1 MNAFIQQA
9 LKNLPQKPG
18 VYIMKNHDDQV
29 IYVGK
34 AKDLSKRVAQYF
46 LRPQSGKVQAMVMH
60 VDHFETII
68 TTTEKEALILEMNLI
83 HRHYPRY
90 NVLLKEGG
98 HYPYIALRKGPDP
111 FLKIMRTNEDT
122 RYKFFGPF
130 PNAKAA
136 YKIIDLLNKVFPLR
150 KCNVMPKQAC
160 LYFHLGQ
167 CLAPCIHK
175 IDVEVYEGLSKEI
188 ESFLK
193 GHTETKI
200 KEYQRKMMEASDQL
214 KFELAQEYKEIIDDI
229 KHISDRQHVEIF
241 DKKDRDIFAF
251 SQREGYVV
259 LTVFTFK
266 EGLLIGKKSFVVEAF
281 GELEDQIYELITQY
295 YSNQYL
301 PDQIII
307 NSKHITE
314 LLNALYGDV
323 AFTVSS
329 GKLFEVLK
337 AVQENSIQALDD
349 HFLTAR
355 LDDDALALLDQL
367 GKLLQIPAPLHIEMF
382 DNSHLQ
388 GSSPVGAMVTFI
400 NGEPVKKLYRRF
412 HIEHGQAKDDLASM
426 KEIIY
431 RRYKRLQEEG
441 SPFPHLIIVDGGK
454 EQLKVGLDVLTE
466 LGLSIPIVGL
476 FKSEKHATKGMLTI
490 EGETLDLT
498 KNPALFFLLVRMQD
512 EVHRF
517 AIAFHREQ
525 RRKSMTRSILDDV
538 KGLGTT
544 RKEMLQKAY
553 ATIDD
558 LRQATIEE
566 LQQYLPNDVAKRLY
580 EKLHPTPVL
589 VNKI

>member
-1 MNAFIQQA
+1 MTTFIQQA

-18 VYIMKNHDDQV
+18 VYIMKNNEDQV

-34 AKDLSKRVAQYF
+34 AKDLSKRVSQYF
-46 LRPQSGKVQAMVMH
+46 LRPQAGKVQAMVMH
-60 VDHFETII
+60 IDHLETII

-90 NVLLKEGG
+90 NILLKEGG

-111 FLKIMRTNEDT
+111 FLKIMRTNEDQ
-122 RYKFFGPF
+122 RYKFFGPY
-130 PNAKAA
+130 PNAKSA

-150 KCNVMPKQAC
+150 KCNVLPKQAC

-167 CLAPCIHK
+167 CLAPCINK
-175 IDVEVYEGLSKEI
+175 IEVDVYEGLSREI
-188 ESFLK
+188 EYFLK
-193 GHTETKI
+193 GNTENKI
-200 KEYQRKMMEASDQL
+200 KEFHAKMIEASDQL
-214 KFELAQEYKEIIDDI
+214 KFELAKEYKDTIDDI

-266 EGLLIGKKSFVVEAF
+266 EGLLIGKKSFVVESF

-295 YSNQYL
+295 YSKQFL
-301 PDQIII
+301 PDQMVI
-307 NSKHITE
+307 NSKTIVTR
-314 LLNALYGDV
+314 LNELYGDV
-323 AFTVSS
+323 AIVASA
-329 GKLFEVLK
+329 GKLFEVVK
-337 AVQENSIQALDD
+337 AVQENSVQALDD

-367 GKLLQIPAPLHIEMF
+367 GQLLSLPAPLHIEMF

-412 HIEHGQAKDDLASM
+412 NIEHVQGKDDLASM
-426 KEIIY
+426 REIVF
-431 RRYKRLQEEG
+431 RRYKRLKDEG
-441 SPFPHLIIVDGGK
+441 GAFPNLIIVDGGK
-454 EQLKVGLDVLTE
+454 EQLKAGYDVLTE

-476 FKSEKHATKGMLTI
+476 FKNEKHATKGMLTI
-490 EGETLDLT
+490 EGEALDLT
-498 KNPALFFLLVRMQD
+498 KNPALFFFLVRMQD

-525 RRKSMTRSILDDV
+525 RRKKMTRSILDDV
-538 KGLGTT
+538 KGLGGV
-544 RKEMLQKAY
+544 RKEMLQKAF

-558 LRQATIEE
+558 LRKATLEE
-566 LQQYLPNDVAKRLY
+566 LLQYLPEDVAQKLF
-580 EKLHPTPVL
+580 EKLHASTKPVP
-589 VNKI
+589 KI

>member
-1 MNAFIQQA
+1 MNLLIQQA

-18 VYIMKNHDDQV
+18 VYIMKNHDEQV

-34 AKDLSKRVAQYF
+34 AKDLNKRVSQYF

-68 TTTEKEALILEMNLI
+68 TATEKEALILEMNLI

-111 FLKIMRTNEDT
+111 FLKIMRTNEDH

-136 YKIIDLLNKVFPLR
+136 YQIIDLLNKVFPLR
-150 KCNVMPKQAC
+150 KCNVLPKQAC

-167 CLAPCIHK
+167 CLAPCINK
-175 IDVEVYEGLSKEI
+175 IEVEVYESLSKEI

-193 GHTETKI
+193 GNTDSKV
-200 KEYQRKMMEASDQL
+200 KEYHQKMLEASDQL
-214 KFELAQEYKEIIDDI
+214 KFELAKEYKDIIDDI
-229 KHISDRQHVEIF
+229 HHISARQNVEIF

-266 EGLLIGKKSFVVEAF
+266 EGLLIGKKSFVVESF
-281 GELEDQIYELITQY
+281 GDLEDQIYELITQY
-295 YSNQYL
+295 YVNQFL
-301 PDQIII
+301 PDQIVI
-307 NSKHITE
+307 NAKNIVTR
-314 LLNALYGDV
+314 LNELYGEV
-323 AFTVSS
+323 AIIASS

-337 AVQENSIQALDD
+337 AVQENCIQALDD

-367 GKLLQIPAPLHIEMF
+367 GKVLNIPAPLHIEMF

-400 NGEPVKKLYRRF
+400 NGEPVKKMYRRF
-412 HIEHGQAKDDLASM
+412 HIEHEQGKDDLASM
-426 KEIIY
+426 REIIY
-431 RRYKRLQEEG
+431 RRYKRLKEEQG
-441 SPFPHLIIVDGGK
+441 NFPNLIIVDGGK
-454 EQLKVGLDVLTE
+454 EQLKAGQDVLVE

-476 FKSEKHATKGMLTI
+476 FKNEKHSTKGMLTL
-490 EGETLDLT
+490 EGEALDLT
-498 KNPALFFLLVRMQD
+498 KTPALFFLLVRMQD

-525 RRKSMTRSILDDV
+525 RRKKMTQSILDDV
-538 KGLGTT
+538 IGLGQV

-558 LRQATIEE
+558 LRKATVQE
-566 LQQYLPNDVAKRLY
+566 LQQYLPAEVAQRLHD
-580 EKLHPTPVL
+580 KLHGTS
-589 VNKI
+589 KS